1 MEVNNWG
8 TVSDCTFERRN
19 ELAMKMV
26 EFEVRELT
34 WQRDK
39 GNESTK

>member
-34 WQRDK
+34 WRGYERD
-39 GNESTK
+39 ESTK